1 MDRPQWTFTG
11 DQQAIKNFRQAEGK
25 TFLVKAPSAETG
37 FGTEYLSLPKADIP
51 ALVTEYVQKLE
62 TGLTS
67 EWCKCEWIL
76 HPDDSDVGEDQCR
89 ECLHAKSA
97 HEDKE
102 IISEDGKHFHH
113 KPCEKCGCPDFKARR
128 LRPGTP
134 DDTCPVHS
142 KEGRILGFFE
152 YVFQD
157 QS

>member
-1 MDRPQWTFTG
+1 MGKPQWSFTG
-11 DQQAIKNFRQAEGK
+11 DEKAIKEFRQAEGK

-51 ALVTEYVQKLE
+51 ALVAEYVAKLE

-76 HPDDSDVGEDQCR
+76 HPDDSDIGEDQCR
-89 ECLHAKSA
+89 ECLHSKVA
-97 HEDKE
+97 HQD
-102 IISEDGKHFHH
+102 SETYSDDGKAI
-113 KPCEKCGCPDFKARR
+113 PILCAKCGCEQYKARR
-128 LRPGTP
+128 LRPGEP

-157 QS
+157 ES